1 MEPNQQ
7 CSGKTYMECTD
18 DNADPE
24 PDPTDP
30 QNQIDYTIVSSDF
43 WSDVFASEESE
54 NESEETQ
61 DSDQPTSRGDL
72 FQPADS
78 QSSSDWSPSV
88 SSASATQRS
97 IGLLT
102 TTALC
107 LLLGF
112 WSILYWFFTIY
123 MIEL

>member
-1 MEPNQQ
+1 
-7 CSGKTYMECTD
+7 MECTD

-54 NESEETQ
+54 NESEETE

-112 WSILYWFFTIY
+112 
-123 MIEL
+123 